1 MNDITHKIFTRR
13 IAVAEALVQVGDPRT
28 IQRIESRQ
36 IPKGD
41 VFEMAKAAGLLAIKN
56 TAGVIPD
63 CHPLPV
69 EYAAVRSAVEGM
81 TIRIEVEVHTVYR
94 TGVEVEAM
102 HGAAI
107 AALTMYDMLK
117 PVDKSVEIGHVR
129 LMRKKGGKSQFTDHL
144 GLGLKAAVVVC
155 SDSVSAGKKDDR
167 AGVAIQ
173 TRLGDH
179 QVMVPHYVII
189 PDEPEEIRSAF
200 HRFTGAEPVD
210 LLLMTGGTGLSPRDV
225 TPETIAPLLDR
236 EIPGI
241 MEAARSFGQDRT
253 PYAMLSRGVAGMKG
267 RTLVITLPG
276 STGGA
281 TETMDALFPYVL
293 HLFRVAQGMRHDE
306 G

>member
-28 IQRIESRQ
+28 IYRIESRQ

-117 PVDKSVEIGHVR
+117 PVDKNVEIGHVR
-129 LMRKKGGKSQFTDHL
+129 LLRKKGGKSQFTDHL

-179 QVMVPHYVII
+179 QVMVPHYVVI
-189 PDEPEEIRSAF
+189 PDEPEEIRRAF
-200 HRFTGAEPVD
+200 LRFTDAEPVD